1 MKTTIATPGDWDEY
15 EKQLLKKPGVRQAL
29 QASELEYEIARAVI
43 EARLNRGLTQQELAA
58 ALHTKQSVISRVENA
73 KTTPS
78 LAFLKR
84 LADVLGYSLQVQ
96 LKA

>member
-1 MKTTIATPGDWDEY
+1 MKTTKPTNNDWDEY
-15 EKQLLKKPGVRQAL
+15 EKKLLKKPGVRKAL
-29 QASELEYEIARAVI
+29 KDSELEYEIARAII
-43 EARLNRGLTQQELAA
+43 EARVSKGLTQKELAA
-58 ALHTKQSVISRVENA
+58 ALHTRQSVISRVENA

-84 LADVLGYSLQVQ
+84 LADVLGYSLKVQ

>member
-1 MKTTIATPGDWDEY
+1 MSPANTWEEY
-15 EKQLLKKPGVRQAL
+15 EKKLLQKPGVRQAL
-29 QASELEYEIARAVI
+29 RESALEYEIARAII
-43 EARLNRGLTQQELAA
+43 EARLNRGLTQKELAA

-73 KTTPS
+73 KTMPS

-96 LKA
+96 LRA

>member
-1 MKTTIATPGDWDEY
+1 MKTTKATTTNWDEY
-15 EKQLLKKPGVRQAL
+15 EKKLLKKPGVRKAL
-29 QASELEYEIARAVI
+29 KESELEYEIARAII
-43 EARLNRGLTQQELAA
+43 EARLNRGLTQKELAT
-58 ALHTKQSVISRVENA
+58 ALNTRQSVISRVENA

-84 LADVLGYSLQVQ
+84 LADVLGYSLKVQ

>member
-1 MKTTIATPGDWDEY
+1 MKTTKATTNTWDKY
-15 EKQLLKKPGVRQAL
+15 EKKLLKKHGVRKAL
-29 QASELEYEIARAVI
+29 KESELEYEIARAVI
-43 EARLNRGLTQQELAA
+43 EARLNRGLTQKQLAD

-84 LADVLGYSLQVQ
+84 LAGVLGYSLKVQ

>member
-1 MKTTIATPGDWDEY
+1 MNNPTNWDEY
-15 EKQLLKKPGVRQAL
+15 EKELLKNPAVRQELEETA
-29 QASELEYEIARAVI
+29 LEYEIARLII
-43 EARLNRGLTQQELAA
+43 EARIKRGFTQKELAA
-58 ALHTKQSVISRVENA
+58 ALGTKQSVISRVENA
-73 KTTPS
+73 RTMPS

>member
-1 MKTTIATPGDWDEY
+1 MKTSSTSANWDAY
-15 EKQLLKKPGVRQAL
+15 EKKLLKKPGVRKAL
-29 QASELEYEIARAVI
+29 KESQLEYEIARAIIRV
-43 EARLNRGLTQQELAA
+43 RLEKGLTQKELAA

-84 LADVLGYSLQVQ
+84 LANELGYSLQVQ
-96 LKA
+96 LKV

>member
-1 MKTTIATPGDWDEY
+1 MKQNYNPTNWDEY
-15 EKQLLKKPGVRQAL
+15 EKKLLKKPGVRKAL
-29 QASELEYEIARAVI
+29 QETALEYEIARAII
-43 EARLNRGLTQQELAA
+43 EARLNKGLTQKELAA

-73 KTTPS
+73 KTMPS
-78 LAFLKR
+78 LAFLQR